1 MIRSGADFAALAAR
15 LADKARALAE
25 ARAEA
30 RAEVRKG
37 RRASTDRWR
46 SARLLWPLFTK
57 G

>member
-25 ARAEA
+25 ARAE
-30 RAEVRKG
+30 VRKS
-37 RRASTDRWR
+37 ATRWR